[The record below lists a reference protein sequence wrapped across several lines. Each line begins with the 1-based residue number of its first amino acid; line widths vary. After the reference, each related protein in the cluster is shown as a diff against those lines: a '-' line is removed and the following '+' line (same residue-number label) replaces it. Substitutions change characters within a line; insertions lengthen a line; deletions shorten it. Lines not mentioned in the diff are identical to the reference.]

1 MAVISGATRGRSS
14 PGDPEQPVSVV
25 SGSRDVPVPR
35 AFDRFLLWAQRRAIP
50 YAISGFPR
58 CFATHGLRIL
68 LLIDDGTCM
77 GGVIVGVDIGSVTVK
92 VVVLDG
98 ERRIHATR
106 YVRSR
111 GRPRAVLLDTLRELE
126 AAGQLT
132 DVLAVG
138 LSGSGGGPVAAM
150 LGGHHVNELVAQAR
164 AIELLHP
171 EARTVIEIGGQ
182 DSKLL
187 ALRVDETT
195 GCLVLR
201 DFAMNALCAAGTG
214 AFLDQQ
220 ADRLGI
226 RIENEWAALALQ
238 SQNPARIAGR
248 CTVFA
253 KSDMIHLQQR
263 GIPMPDILMG
273 VCLAL
278 ARNFKTVIGKG
289 RSFAPPLVFQGGVAS
304 NAAVVRAFEMVLGLP
319 AGAIVVPQH
328 HTFMPALGTAFA
340 ALDEYRAGTARQF
353 LGIDA
358 LAEAVRDDLQAR
370 RTLPV
375 LERPTGSR
383 PAQPNAIRARD
394 GAPLPVWVGVDIGS
408 ISTKVVLVDE
418 QDRLVAR
425 WYALTAGRPLEAVR
439 EGLRTIGAEVGDAVV
454 VRGAGTTGSGR
465 HLVGDF
471 IGADA
476 VRNEITAQ
484 TRAAVAIDAD
494 VDTIIE
500 IGGQDSKFMR
510 VDHGAVVDFA
520 MNNACAAGTGS
531 FLQEQADRLRIEIA
545 DEFADRAFA
554 SRCPAALGERC
565 TVFMESD
572 LVHHQQQGADV
583 ADLTAGLAYSIAEN
597 YLNRVVNGRSL
608 GRRVFFQGAVASNTA
623 VVAAF
628 AARTR
633 RTITVP
639 RDNDVTG
646 ALGAAILARETM
658 AARARR
664 QGSAPTRFR
673 GFDLADRTYAA
684 EVFECKACPNLCEVN
699 RVTIG
704 GDAPI
709 FYGAR
714 CDRFE
719 EAGRARKWQ
728 QIRDPFAERDR
739 LLCGDWTPPD
749 ARTGTRRVAMSRSLL
764 YYDMFPFW
772 RAFFETLGLEIVLSN
787 PTNPRILQR
796 ARDEAGIEAC
806 LPVKLAF
813 GHHAEVLGLPVD
825 YVFAPGVMTRESVAP
840 GQPHRFVC
848 PMVAAAPQLL
858 RAICGV
864 PDDPP
869 RLLTPTLHLED
880 RAVARRQLRRL
891 ARDVDASAR
900 AADRAAE
907 AAFTAQREFRARLV
921 RHGRD
926 LLASL
931 DGGAPAAVVV
941 GRPYNV
947 NDLGANLDLPLKLR
961 KIGIM
966 PVPLDLL
973 PLDDVPMPT
982 SHADM
987 FWRAGQDILRAAAL
1001 LHGDPRLHAIY
1012 LTNFSCG
1019 PDSFLLSFFREEMAG
1034 RPFLELEVD
1043 EHTADAG
1050 LITRCEAFFDSL
1062 GVQREDFA

>member
-1 MAVISGATRGRSS
+1 VAV
-14 PGDPEQPVSVV
+14 V
-25 SGSRDVPVPR
+25 
-35 AFDRFLLWAQRRAIP
+35 L
-50 YAISGFPR
+50 
-58 CFATHGLRIL
+58 
-68 LLIDDGTCM
+68 
-77 GGVIVGVDIGSVTVK
+77 GVDIGSVTVK
-92 VVVLDG
+92 VVILDAHQ
-98 ERRIHATR
+98 RIRATR

-111 GRPRAVLLDTLRELE
+111 GRPRLVLLETLRELRD
-126 AAGQLT
+126 AGELT

-138 LSGSGGGPVAAM
+138 LSGSGGGPIADM

-187 ALRVDETT
+187 ALRIDDAT
-195 GCLVLR
+195 GRLVLH

-226 RIENEWAALALQ
+226 QIEKEWEALALQ
-238 SQNPARIAGR
+238 STSPARIAGR

-253 KSDMIHLQQR
+253 KSDMIHLQQH
-263 GIPMPDILMG
+263 GVPMPDILMG

-289 RSFAPPLVFQGGVAS
+289 RRFVPPIVFQGGVAS
-304 NAAVVRAFEMVLGLP
+304 NAAVTRAFEMVLGLS
-319 AGAIVVPQH
+319 AGAIVIPEH

-340 ALDEYRAGTARQF
+340 ALDEYRAGTAPRF
-353 LGIDA
+353 RGIEA
-358 LAEAVRDDLQAR
+358 LDSAVREEMKER
-370 RTLPV
+370 RVLPV
-375 LERPTGSR
+375 LHRPAGNR
-383 PAQPNAIRARD
+383 PAQPRAGRD
-394 GAPLPVWVGVDIGS
+394 RAAGPLPVWIGVDVGS

-418 QDRLVAR
+418 TDRLVAR

-439 EGLRTIGAEVGDAVV
+439 DGLGTIGAEVGDAVV

-484 TRAAVAIDAD
+484 TRAAVAIDPE

-510 VDHGAVVDFA
+510 VDGGAVVDFA

-531 FLQEQADRLRIEIA
+531 FLEEQADRLRIDIA
-545 DEFADRAFA
+545 GEFADRAFA
-554 SRCPAALGERC
+554 SACPAALGERC

-572 LVHHQQQGADV
+572 LVHHQQQGAEV
-583 ADLTAGLAYSIAEN
+583 ADLTAGLSYSIAEN

-608 GRRVFFQGAVASNTA
+608 GRRVFFQGAVASNEA

-628 AARTR
+628 ATRTGR
-633 RTITVP
+633 AITVP

-646 ALGAAILARETM
+646 AVGAAILAREAM

-664 QGSAPTRFR
+664 HGTRPTRFR

-704 GDAPI
+704 QDAPI

-719 EAGRARKWQ
+719 DAGRHTQWQ
-728 QIRDPFAERDR
+728 QIPDPFAERDR
-739 LLCGDWTPPD
+739 VLLAGWTPPEH
-749 ARTGTRRVAMSRSLL
+749 RNGKPRVAMSRTLL

-772 RAFFETLGLEIVLSN
+772 RGFFETLGLEIVLSDA
-787 PTNPRILQR
+787 TNPRILQR
-796 ARDEAGIEAC
+796 TRDEAAIEAC
-806 LPVKLAF
+806 FPVKLAF
-813 GHHAEVLGLPVD
+813 GHHAELLALPVD
-825 YVFAPGVMTRESVAP
+825 FVFAPGVMTRESVAP
-840 GQPHRFVC
+840 GQPHRHAC
-848 PMVAAAPQLL
+848 PMVAAVPQLL
-858 RAICGV
+858 RANHPP
-864 PDDPP
+864 PDIGPC
-869 RLLTPTLHLED
+869 LLTPTLHLDEVP
-880 RAVARRQLRRL
+880 VARRQLRRL
-891 ARDVDASAR
+891 AAEIGASGRD
-900 AADRAAE
+900 ADRAVEVAF
-907 AAFTAQREFRARLV
+907 AAQDDFRVRLARYGRE
-921 RHGRD
+921 

-931 DGGAPAAVVV
+931 DGTAPGAVVV

-961 KIGIM
+961 KIGVIPIPM
-966 PVPLDLL
+966 DLL
-973 PLDDVPMPT
+973 PLDDVSLPS

-987 FWRAGQDILRAAAL
+987 FWRSGQDILRAGTL
-1001 LHGDPRLHAIY
+1001 LRDDPRLHTIY
-1012 LTNFSCG
+1012 ITNFNCG
-1019 PDSFLLSFFREEMAG
+1019 PDSFLLSFFRERMG
-1034 RPFLELEVD
+1034 SKPFLELEVD

-1062 GVQREDFA
+1062 GVHLEDLT